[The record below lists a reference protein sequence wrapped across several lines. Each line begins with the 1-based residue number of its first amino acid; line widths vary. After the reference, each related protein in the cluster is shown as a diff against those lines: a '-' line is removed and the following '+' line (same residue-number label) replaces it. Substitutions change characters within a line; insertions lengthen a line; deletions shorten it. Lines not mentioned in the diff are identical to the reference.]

1 MQPNPSRRE
10 LFGRAAALS
19 AAAIPACRTT
29 PVPVQGTPDHYD
41 ALLSD
46 LTDQTELYAPISS
59 DERRRRV
66 ERLARVLS
74 ERGVD
79 ALLVEPGATLSYLSG
94 VEWGLSERLFAL
106 VVCAD
111 GSSFFI
117 APSFEVPRAREI
129 ADVSGHDGPILGWD
143 EHEYAWRPLAS
154 ALAERGVERV
164 AIDPHARAFVVHALG
179 EVIGQERVLPG
190 LPIVRELRGRKDA
203 HELELLRAANE
214 LTQRAIAAAAE
225 KLELGV
231 SDHELGALMRRAQ
244 QRLGLTGVWVL
255 PLIGPGAA
263 VPHGAPVGRRLVA
276 GDVVLVDT
284 GGELHGYQSDITRTW
299 VFRGNPSTEV
309 RSAWNAVRD
318 AQRRAFEAIRP
329 GALCRDVDRAARE
342 SIERAGFGAGYTS
355 FAHRLGHGIGLE
367 GHEDPYFDG
376 GSEVVLEPG
385 MTFSDE
391 PGIYLP
397 GRFGV
402 RLEDIVLVTEGG
414 ADHFGD
420 WQAALDSPSAAHRP
434 E

>member
-1 MQPNPSRRE
+1 MNPNVSRRE
-10 LFGRAAALS
+10 LFRRAALFS
-19 AAAIPACRTT
+19 AAAAPSCRAAR
-29 PVPVQGTPDHYD
+29 VPESDPDRFD
-41 ALLSD
+41 SLFSD
-46 LTDQTELYAPISS
+46 LTDQSERYEPISP

-66 ERLARVLS
+66 ERLALLLT
-74 ERGVD
+74 EHGVD
-79 ALLVEPGATLSYLSG
+79 ALLVEPGATLRYLSG
-94 VEWGLSERLFAL
+94 VEWWLSERLFAL

-117 APSFEVPRAREI
+117 APAFEVPRAREI
-129 ADVSGHDGPILGWD
+129 MADAGHDGPILGWD

-154 ALAERGVERV
+154 ALAKRGVERI
-164 AIDPHARAFVVHALG
+164 AIDPRARAFVVHALG
-179 EVIGQERVLPG
+179 EVIGPERVLPG
-190 LPIVRELRGRKDA
+190 LPIVRALRGRKDA
-203 HELELLRAANE
+203 HEIELLRGANE
-214 LTQRAIAAAAE
+214 LTQRAIGAAAE
-225 KLELGV
+225 KVELGI

-244 QRLGLTGVWVL
+244 ERLGLTDVWVL
-255 PLIGPGAA
+255 PLIGQGAA
-263 VPHGAPVGRRLVA
+263 APHGAPVGRKLVA

-284 GGELHGYQSDITRTW
+284 GGALHGYQSDITRTW
-299 VFRGNPSTEV
+299 VFRGTPTTEV

-318 AQRRAFEAIRP
+318 AQRRAFETIRP

-342 SIERAGFGAGYTS
+342 TTERAGFGAGYTS

-391 PGIYLP
+391 PGIYVP

-402 RLEDIVLVTEGG
+402 RLEDIVLVTESG

-420 WQAALDSPSAAHRP
+420 WQAALDSPRAAHPP